1 MTQHAIVPSSEAAA
15 AQKQT
20 LNGLPM
26 AELIQVIR
34 EHPQLKSQ
42 IQEIVAR
49 KDLAEP
55 AKMAQIQRIVRE
67 AAAWRSACA
76 STADAAGVAGTGFG
90 TVTAAGLA
98 GTGAASTGATDTG
111 ASVSGASVSGARVS
125 GASISGASAAC
136 SAATAASAG
145 AAAAANAVSL
155 CALCTGG
162 TWKRV

>member
-67 AAAWRSACA
+67 AQPH
-76 STADAAGVAGTGFG
+76 GVAPAPAQLTQPGSQVPGS
-90 TVTAAGLA
+90 AQSQQLGLQA
-98 GTGAASTGATDTG
+98 LVQPAQVQPTLVPASQVP
-111 ASVSGASVSGARVS
+111 VSQAPVSQAPVS
-125 GASISGASAAC
+125 QVPVPLAPQPQQPAP
-136 SAATAASAG
+136 
-145 AAAAANAVSL
+145 VP
-155 CALCTGG
+155 
-162 TWKRV
+162 RQPPMQ

>member
-67 AAAWRSACA
+67 AQPH
-76 STADAAGVAGTGFG
+76 GVASAPAQLTQPGS
-90 TVTAAGLA
+90 AQSQQLGLQA
-98 GTGAASTGATDTG
+98 LVQPAHVQPTLVSQAPVSQAPVPVSQAPVSQAPVSQVPISLAPQPQQP
-111 ASVSGASVSGARVS
+111 ASVPRPPMQ
-125 GASISGASAAC
+125 
-136 SAATAASAG
+136 
-145 AAAAANAVSL
+145 
-155 CALCTGG
+155 
-162 TWKRV
+162 